1 MIPFIL
7 GLVAGIMA
15 AEWAARCM
23 DGYSVVME
31 AWDRVW
37 RHG

>member
-15 AEWAARCM
+15 AEWAARMM